1 MRRQDGAVG
10 GSRVEIKRGMRE
22 MATRRRRRG
31 KPASSKTADKDKG
44 PPENRRPTD

>member
-22 MATRRRRRG
+22 EEEEREKNR
-31 KPASSKTADKDKG
+31 KTADKDKG
-44 PPENRRPTD
+44 PPENVRPTD